1 MFFFTLD
8 STLPDSPACLPG
20 LIVEWGSSMARM
32 SPPSFAAK
40 IDSGGT
46 SPHGDSIRQCEA
58 GELRSNKNC
67 QVPGTQPSG
76 AWRWAQLASL
86 ERWLPSWFDR
96 GNLFCQAWISEA
108 AQWSLCYRVQ
118 CQQLLWRWRVRIPSA
133 IDAVYEWNFHNLSRL
148 SLLRNFGA
156 VIVLS
161 AANFPRYEVF
171 ELCPQNFLWGAV
183 AIQKGNQCGR
193 LPWDWD
199 APGCCQCC
207 LNWEY
212 QKTELG
218 VFALR
223 HFAAPLEEL
232 PAIVAQGGA
241 SSHFLKSY
249 ESTDAMLSI
258 DAVSRWCNWL
268 ESNVHIAA
276 ERQCGSLTLS
286 TRSVSFQIAYCKRC
300 FAQELDYYCR

>member
-1 MFFFTLD
+1 MLCFLLLWTRLYLTLRHACQVWSWSGD
-8 STLPDSPACLPG
+8 QVWPGCHHQVLQPKSTQ
-20 LIVEWGSSMARM
+20 VE
-32 SPPSFAAK
+32 PPRTA
-40 IDSGGT
+40 
-46 SPHGDSIRQCEA
+46 IRFVECEA

-86 ERWLPSWFDR
+86 ERWLPSRFDR

-183 AIQKGNQCGR
+183 AIQKGNQGVVGYLEIEMHR
-193 LPWDWD
+193 NAVNVAW
-199 APGCCQCC
+199 
-207 LNWEY
+207 
-212 QKTELG
+212 TENTKKQSL
-218 VFALR
+218 
-223 HFAAPLEEL
+223 
-232 PAIVAQGGA
+232 
-241 SSHFLKSY
+241 
-249 ESTDAMLSI
+249 
-258 DAVSRWCNWL
+258 
-268 ESNVHIAA
+268 
-276 ERQCGSLTLS
+276 GSLLWGTLQLLW
-286 TRSVSFQIAYCKRC
+286 RNYQ
-300 FAQELDYYCR
+300 Q